1 MRQESVDDHRVVNIC
16 MEEIKRCQE
25 TSLGIAFIAILG
37 DKYGWRPLPPSVKA
51 DEFESLL
58 QLIDQSADRELITT
72 WYLRDDNSVSPCY
85 LLQPISSQFPGIK
98 SADKEEISK
107 AWEDWS
113 KVEKSILTQLRSAAE
128 KADLEENE
136 KQKYTVSVTQSEVE
150 TAVVLDPEANQRSL
164 IIDRRFDHI
173 NGKDKAAKNFV
184 NLQVGYFF
192 VCFRRVMPSLTI
204 TDHYSVPP

>member
-1 MRQESVDDHRVVNIC
+1 M
-16 MEEIKRCQE
+16 
-25 TSLGIAFIAILG
+25 
-37 DKYGWRPLPPSVKA
+37 
-51 DEFESLL
+51 
-58 QLIDQSADRELITT
+58 IDQSADRELITT
-72 WYLRDDNSVSPCY
+72 WYLRDDNSVPPCY
-85 LLQPISSQFPGIK
+85 LLQPISSRFPGIK

-192 VCFRRVMPSLTI
+192 VCFRRVMPPLTI
-204 TDHYSVPP
+204 TDHCFLSNGHSRLAQGL

>member
-1 MRQESVDDHRVVNIC
+1 MDDHRVVNIC

-58 QLIDQSADRELITT
+58 QLIDRSGDLELITT
-72 WYLRDDNSVSPCY
+72 WYLRDDNSVPPCY

-98 SADKEEISK
+98 SADKDEISK
-107 AWEDWS
+107 AWEDWG
-113 KVEKSILTQLRSAAE
+113 KIEKSIWNQLRSAAE
-128 KADLEENE
+128 KAGLEENE

-150 TAVVLDPEANQRSL
+150 TAVVLDPEASQRSL

-184 NLQVGYFF
+184 NLQVGFF
-192 VCFRRVMPSLTI
+192 L
-204 TDHYSVPP
+204 DE

>member
-58 QLIDQSADRELITT
+58 QLIDQSGDLELITT
-72 WYLRDDNSVSPCY
+72 WYLRDDNSVPPCY
-85 LLQPISSQFPGIK
+85 LLQPLSSQFPGIK
-98 SADKEEISK
+98 SADKDEISK
-107 AWEDWS
+107 AWEDWG
-113 KVEKSILTQLRSAAE
+113 KIEKSIWNQLRSAAE
-128 KADLEENE
+128 KAGLEENE

-150 TAVVLDPEANQRSL
+150 TAVVSDPEASQRSL

-173 NGKDKAAKNFV
+173 NGKDKATKNFV
-184 NLQVGYFF
+184 NLQVGF
-192 VCFRRVMPSLTI
+192 CL
-204 TDHYSVPP
+204 DE

>member
-1 MRQESVDDHRVVNIC
+1 MRQESVDDHLVVNIC

-58 QLIDQSADRELITT
+58 QLIDQSGDLELITT
-72 WYLRDDNSVSPCY
+72 WYLRDDNSVPPCY

-98 SADKEEISK
+98 SADKDEISK
-107 AWEDWS
+107 AWEDWG
-113 KVEKSILTQLRSAAE
+113 KIEKSIWNQLRSAAE
-128 KADLEENE
+128 KAGLEENE

-150 TAVVLDPEANQRSL
+150 TAVVSDPEASQRSL

-173 NGKDKAAKNFV
+173 NGKDKATKNFV
-184 NLQVGYFF
+184 NLQVGF
-192 VCFRRVMPSLTI
+192 CL
-204 TDHYSVPP
+204 DE

>member
-1 MRQESVDDHRVVNIC
+1 MRQESVDDHLVVNIC

-58 QLIDQSADRELITT
+58 QLIDQSGDLELITT
-72 WYLRDDNSVSPCY
+72 WYLRDDNSVPPCY
-85 LLQPISSQFPGIK
+85 LLQPLSSQFPGIK
-98 SADKEEISK
+98 SADKDEISK
-107 AWEDWS
+107 AWEDWG
-113 KVEKSILTQLRSAAE
+113 KIEKSIWNQLRSAAE
-128 KADLEENE
+128 KAGLEENE

-150 TAVVLDPEANQRSL
+150 TAVVSDPEASQRSL

-173 NGKDKAAKNFV
+173 NGKDKATKNFV
-184 NLQVGYFF
+184 NLQVGF
-192 VCFRRVMPSLTI
+192 CL
-204 TDHYSVPP
+204 DE